1 MLSRRKC
8 FNSIL
13 LLIFLLLLK
22 PIQFICIVLA
32 QIADVMKTSKIQDI
46 GLLLSSK
53 LISLLLLAQLSPIK
67 HQSRAEP
74 KPHLQGPGW
83 PGAAGTWCPGWS
95 CCGRWRR
102 RCTAS
107 PASPPPSCR
116 PRSPRWGWRPG
127 PGPCRAA
134 GARHG
139 QPGSNYERRSLVID
153 LLGLAKGR
161 LHVIFLG

>member
-74 KPHLQGPGW
+74 KAHLQGPGW
-83 PGAAGTWCPGWS
+83 PGAAGT
-95 CCGRWRR
+95 
-102 RCTAS
+102 
-107 PASPPPSCR
+107 
-116 PRSPRWGWRPG
+116 
-127 PGPCRAA
+127 
-134 GARHG
+134 
-139 QPGSNYERRSLVID
+139 
-153 LLGLAKGR
+153 
-161 LHVIFLG
+161 